1 MQGESGRN
9 VILSYGARAGRMKLI
24 QHTIYKSQSFEV
36 ETVQGNIKYRAWC
49 EGECERMIE
58 HGRQAELRFNDR
70 GEVSIWVND
79 IVER

>member
-9 VILSYGARAGRMKLI
+9 VTSNYGARAETMKLI
-24 QHTIYKSQSFEV
+24 QYRIYKSQSFEV

-49 EGECERMIE
+49 EGECERMIS

-70 GEVSIWVND
+70 GEVSVWVNN

>member
-1 MQGESGRN
+1 
-9 VILSYGARAGRMKLI
+9 MKLI
-24 QHTIYKSQSFEV
+24 QYSLYKPQSMEMD
-36 ETVQGNIKYRAWC
+36 TTQGKMKYRAWC
-49 EGECERMIE
+49 EGECERMIS